1 MKRTN
6 ETLPAVEKK
15 GNVVEMAM
23 ADTSQFVTFYYDKH
37 FFGLPIDDVIEI
49 NRTLDV
55 TPVPMAPEY
64 VSGVVNLRGQILTA
78 IDLATRIGLS
88 CKNIEKKN
96 EKKEY
101 NNVIMGNREE
111 PISLLVER
119 IGDVMSIPT
128 EKIEPP
134 PDMIEG
140 IDLKYVGQVCKLD
153 SKLLI
158 ILNSK
163 TIENTEKKKKNA
175 G

>member
-1 MKRTN
+1 METKQSN

-15 GNVVEMAM
+15 GTVVEMAL

-78 IDLATRIGLS
+78 INLAARIGLFHDPA
-88 CKNIEKKN
+88 EQ
-96 EKKEY
+96 KEY

-111 PISLLVER
+111 PVSLLVER

-140 IDLKYVGQVCKLD
+140 INLKYVDQVCKLD
-153 SKLLI
+153 NKLLI

-163 TIENTEKKKKNA
+163 ALESAEENKNKNN
-175 G
+175 

>member
-1 MKRTN
+1 MSLNN
-6 ETLPAVEKK
+6 ETLPAVNKK
-15 GNVVEMAM
+15 GNVVEMSM

-49 NRTLDV
+49 NKALDV

-78 IDLATRIGLS
+78 INLATRIGLS
-88 CKNIEKKN
+88 CDCQDEKR
-96 EKKEY
+96 EY

-111 PISLLVER
+111 PVSLLVER

-128 EKIEPP
+128 EKVEPP

-140 IDLKYVGQVCKLD
+140 IDLKYVEQVCKLD

-158 ILNSK
+158 ILNSNALERAE
-163 TIENTEKKKKNA
+163 TAKKN
-175 G
+175 GS

>member
-1 MKRTN
+1 MEMKQTN

-15 GNVVEMAM
+15 GTVVEMAL

-78 IDLATRIGLS
+78 INLAARIGLFHDPA
-88 CKNIEKKN
+88 

-111 PISLLVER
+111 PVSLLVER

-140 IDLKYVGQVCKLD
+140 INLKYVDQVCKLD
-153 SKLLI
+153 NKLLI

-163 TIENTEKKKKNA
+163 ALESAEEKKKKNS
-175 G
+175 

>member
-1 MKRTN
+1 MSLNN
-6 ETLPAVEKK
+6 ETLPAVNKK

-49 NRTLDV
+49 NKALDV

-78 IDLATRIGLS
+78 INLATRIGLS
-88 CKNIEKKN
+88 CHYKDEKR
-96 EKKEY
+96 EY

-111 PISLLVER
+111 PVSLLVER

-128 EKIEPP
+128 EKVEPP

-140 IDLKYVGQVCKLD
+140 IDLKYVDQVCKLD

-158 ILNSK
+158 ILNSNALERSEE
-163 TIENTEKKKKNA
+163 TKKN
-175 G
+175 GS

>member
-1 MKRTN
+1 MN
-6 ETLPAVEKK
+6 QNNDTLPAVDNR

-23 ADTSQFVTFYYDKH
+23 ADTAQFVTFYYDKH

-49 NRTLDV
+49 NRALDV
-55 TPVPMAPEY
+55 TPVPMAPRY

-78 IDLATRIGLS
+78 INLARRIGLL
-88 CKNIEKKN
+88 CKI
-96 EKKEY
+96 KEGTGKREF
-101 NNVIMGNREE
+101 NNVIMGDREE
-111 PISLLVER
+111 PVSLLVER

-140 IDLKYVGQVCKLD
+140 IDLKYVDQVCKLD

-163 TIENTEKKKKNA
+163 ALEKAEESKKNKS
-175 G
+175 